1 MPGENPLPIG
11 VAVDHQQDL
20 SFALPITSG
29 LGTDNLLH
37 FCERETVV
45 DAASIGCITGDD
57 DCAMTLKYCPV
68 NTSTG
73 AITAVGS
80 GTAFTDALTITTSE
94 DPKREEFT
102 LITTENVI
110 PANSYIALDG
120 SATSTAVSGNIHL
133 RIRTKRR

>member
-1 MPGENPLPIG
+1 MPGENPLPID

-20 SFALPITSG
+20 SFTFPIQTG
-29 LGTDNLLH
+29 LGTDTLLH

-57 DCAMTLKYCPV
+57 DCAMTLKYCTV

-73 AITAVGS
+73 VITAVGS

-94 DPKREEFT
+94 APKREVFT
-102 LITTENVI
+102 MITTENVI
-110 PANSYIALDG
+110 PAN
-120 SATSTAVSGNIHL
+120 
-133 RIRTKRR
+133 

>member
-20 SFALPITSG
+20 SFSFSTATG
-29 LGTDNLLH
+29 LGTDALLH

-45 DAASIGCITGDD
+45 DAASVGCITGDD
-57 DCAMTLKYCPV
+57 DCAMTLKYCTV

-73 AITAVGS
+73 VITAVAS
-80 GTAFTDALTITTSE
+80 GTAFTDALTITLSE

-120 SATSTAVSGNIHL
+120 SAVSTAVSGNVHL
-133 RIRTKRR
+133 RVRTKRR

>member
-1 MPGENPLPIG
+1 MPGENPLPID

-20 SFALPITSG
+20 SFTFPIQTG
-29 LGTDNLLH
+29 LGTDTLLH

-57 DCAMTLKYCPV
+57 DCAMTLKYCTV

-73 AITAVGS
+73 VITAVGS

-94 DPKREEFT
+94 APKREVFT
-102 LITTENVI
+102 MITTENVI

-120 SATSTAVSGNIHL
+120 SAGSTAVSGNVHL